1 MAACPTYEKFDE
13 AMKEINKNT
22 GGDFFRT
29 IDESINEKCGMSGGK
44 RKIKRKTKTKRMRGG
59 AVNPRF
65 IKMALFVI
73 FGLFIAKN
81 IYGSNSGI
89 EVIKQGIA
97 QIMDGTCD
105 SAVTRWAYLKNPLC
119 TFWIGYVDSV
129 RDALRGNPAA
139 LATLY
144 TIFMAIL
151 RAPGD
156 INYHIESFAN
166 QIADI
171 VNGPPAIMETPAAA
185 AAPAIPGDAMRS
197 EEENA
202 AAVLMGMREREQ
214 HGGRRRKTCRRRRK
228 SRKGTC
234 CKRKTKRRKISRY

>member
-1 MAACPTYEKFDE
+1 MSACPTYENFNE
-13 AMKEINKNT
+13 AMKDINKKT

-29 IDESINEKCGMSGGK
+29 IDESINENCGLSGGK
-44 RKIKRKTKTKRMRGG
+44 RKIKRRTKIKRTKRTKRMRGG

-81 IYGSNSGI
+81 IYGSDSGI
-89 EVIKQGIA
+89 EVIQKGIA

-129 RDALRGNPAA
+129 RDALRGNPTA

-144 TIFMAIL
+144 TVFMAIL
-151 RAPGD
+151 RVPGD
-156 INYHIESFAN
+156 INYHIELFAN
-166 QIADI
+166 QIASI
-171 VNGPPAIMETPAAA
+171 VNGPPAIMP
-185 AAPAIPGDAMRS
+185 PPVAIPNAT

-202 AAVLMGMREREQ
+202 ATALMGMR
-214 HGGRRRKTCRRRRK
+214 GRGRKTHRRK
-228 SRKGTC
+228 SNRRGG
-234 CKRKTKRRKISRY
+234 RKTKRSKY